1 MATNKK
7 NSVRYQIVISK
18 DTFYTEDRYV
28 GFFNDYKSLQVCAEK
43 ADLDISEEQAI
54 NLCDIFC
61 GDFVYKNTYDAQE
74 KLYTSILVHD
84 RKDKGAFLNK
94 ALETLKCADY
104 EPARMVIGRYINEQ
118 VTRLNF
124 DSTNDMLKERRYTF
138 ANMCCG
144 WYRTNVGDIKIGDC
158 EITIISVLDE
168 IATRLNNN

>member
-7 NSVRYQIVISK
+7 HSVRYQIVISK

-28 GFFNDYKSLQVCAEK
+28 CFFNDYKSLQVCAEK
-43 ADLDISEEQAI
+43 AIS
-54 NLCDIFC
+54 LCDIFG

-104 EPARMVIGRYINEQ
+104 EPARMVIGRYINER

-124 DSTNDMLKERRYTF
+124 NSTNDMLKERRYIF
-138 ANMCCG
+138 ADMCCG

-158 EITIISVLDE
+158 EITIIGVLNE